1 MGEQSLEVV
10 PETPES
16 VDVRPSRRGLM
27 IPYGHVI
34 TLVLALVAAGANWQK
49 SSGEAAY
56 VRTELDRF
64 ERQTDDHFAKS
75 DVRLD
80 AQQTDKLA
88 VLVEQQ
94 SKQIEAIV
102 TALSKQAEAQKQDHD
117 SVVKIAAVLEAQ
129 AKARSGN

>member
-1 MGEQSLEVV
+1 MGEQSQEVV

-49 SSGEAAY
+49 SSGDAAY

-88 VLVEQQ
+88 
-94 SKQIEAIV
+94 AY
-102 TALSKQAEAQKQDHD
+102 QK
-117 SVVKIAAVLEAQ
+117 S
-129 AKARSGN
+129 SSMM